1 MSDDIRKKLEYK
13 IKFYQLCECY
23 PEANNLVEYLNDDL
37 SVEEYIECYN
47 NIEHMVK
54 RHDIEKRMMKLLKN
68 DDSETFIQN
77 KFRECSMP
85 F

>member
-1 MSDDIRKKLEYK
+1 MTFPARGK
-13 IKFYQLCECY
+13 
-23 PEANNLVEYLNDDL
+23 
-37 SVEEYIECYN
+37 CYN